1 MRFAIIGGTGFC
13 SVGDVGARHALP
25 VQTDYGVGPVEV
37 VSIAGQEVAFIA
49 RHGRDHTVPPHLI
62 NYRANIAALKAL
74 GVTHILASAAVG
86 TLNAAMQ
93 PGDFALPD
101 QFLDFTRG
109 RPSTFFDGK
118 SGVRHLDMTRPYCP
132 QLHEELQRAGT
143 FLGEDLHPAAVY
155 VCTEGPRFE
164 TTAEI
169 EMFRQL
175 GGDLVGMTGVPEAP
189 LAREAGICYAAL
201 AVITNWAAGMAER
214 PLDHDE
220 ISAHMSGQMA
230 TVQRI
235 FASVIETWRERPC
248 FNCRPSTS
256 EDA

>member
-1 MRFAIIGGTGFC
+1 MRFAIIGGTGFY
-13 SVGDVGARHALP
+13 SLGDTARHRA
-25 VQTDYGVGPVEV
+25 VDTDYGAVMVDF

-49 RHGRDHTVPPHLI
+49 RHGPEHEVPPHLV
-62 NYRANIAALKAL
+62 NYRGNIAALKAL

-86 TLNAAMQ
+86 TVNTAMQ
-93 PGDFALPD
+93 PGDFALPN

-109 RPSTFFDGK
+109 RPSTFCDGK
-118 SGVRHLDMTRPYCP
+118 SGVRHVDMTRPYCP
-132 QLHEELQRAGT
+132 QLHDELRRAGS
-143 FLGEDLHPAAVY
+143 FLGEALHPAAVY

-164 TTAEI
+164 TAAEI
-169 EMFRQL
+169 QMFRQL

-201 AVITNWAAGMAER
+201 AVITNWAAGMAEA

-220 ISAHMSGQMA
+220 ISAHMSEQMG
-230 TVQRI
+230 TVRRI
-235 FASVIETWRERPC
+235 FTGVIETWRERPC
-248 FNCRPSTS
+248 SNCRPAPS